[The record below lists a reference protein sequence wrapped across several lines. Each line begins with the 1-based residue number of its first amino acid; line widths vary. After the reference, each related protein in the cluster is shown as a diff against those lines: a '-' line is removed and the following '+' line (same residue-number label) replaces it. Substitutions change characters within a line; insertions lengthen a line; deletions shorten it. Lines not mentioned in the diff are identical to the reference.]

1 MKKKT
6 PTIVMSLILFGCFFL
21 PYFFMQSGFDIVFK
35 STFGMVGLGWG
46 KYLWLLVPVSA
57 IMLLLG
63 ESDGKYFI
71 GKNTLEWIPLL
82 TLLFIIV
89 WLKIK
94 TYSSIG
100 NLLEGMGY
108 GFWISLAT
116 SLMLKFYNPKRKK

>member
-6 PTIVMSLILFGCFFL
+6 LSILLSLVLFGCFFL
-21 PYFFMQSGFDIVFK
+21 PYFFMQSGYDVIFK
-35 STFGMVGLGWG
+35 SNFGIVALGWG
-46 KYLWLLVPVSA
+46 KYFWLLIPVSA

-63 ESDGKYFI
+63 ASDGKYFI

-94 TYSSIG
+94 TDSSIG

-116 SLMLKFYNPKRKK
+116 SLMLKFYNPKGKK